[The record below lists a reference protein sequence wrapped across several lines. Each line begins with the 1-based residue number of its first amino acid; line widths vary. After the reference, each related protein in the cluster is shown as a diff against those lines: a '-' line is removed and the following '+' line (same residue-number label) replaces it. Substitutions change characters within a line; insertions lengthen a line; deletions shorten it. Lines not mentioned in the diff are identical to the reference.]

1 MQNFFFHTN
10 CLADKIKLGAMS
22 NVPDNFKLVQINDY
36 LEKDVKSM
44 LFSYFCF
51 KCMKINCS
59 LDNPLEI
66 INFRRE
72 NIYH

>member
-51 KCMKINCS
+51 KCMKIYCS
-59 LDNPLEI
+59 LDNPLES